1 MSEQHQAGPDRT
13 HAGNRP
19 QHFTTLE
26 ASGNARSALLLAMAW
41 LAGSAGLLVSCSND
55 NGRGPNSEMRVDAP
69 DAAVETKV
77 PAREETARADNETPA
92 AAPTGVGRKYRVA
105 VETAYFF
112 DKPEQST
119 PNGRY
124 LRRGDAFF
132 GEGETNGFVKTG
144 FVQPNGSAGT
154 AWLKL
159 QGLSRLDDG
168 PVVRPVRRK
177 APASTAQSA
186 DDGLYSGESSQPGP
200 RQTPSAAPLSGA
212 ATAVVQAGRAYFY
225 NSPDLAI
232 PRKAYC
238 ERGDRVRL
246 GEARG
251 AAVYV
256 TFTNWEKVTTV
267 GWMKKAAL
275 GVVNP

>member
-1 MSEQHQAGPDRT
+1 MSKQHQAAMP
-13 HAGNRP
+13 RP
-19 QHFTTLE
+19 QPGTSPQRFTPSE
-26 ASGNARSALLLAMAW
+26 PAGKVRNALLLAFLG
-41 LAGSAGLLVSCSND
+41 LACGAGLLPSCSND

-69 DAAVETKV
+69 EASVEAKGPDRGEAPRTD
-77 PAREETARADNETPA
+77 PEEPVGTL
-92 AAPTGVGRKYRVA
+92 TGAGRKYRVV

-144 FVQPNGSAGT
+144 FVQPNGSSGT

-159 QGLSRLDDG
+159 QGLSRLAES
-168 PVVRPVRRK
+168 PAARPARPK
-177 APASTAQSA
+177 APAPAA
-186 DDGLYSGESSQPGP
+186 PPVDDAVYSGEPSQPSP
-200 RQTPSAAPLSGA
+200 RPSAAATPTSGA
-212 ATAVVQAGRAYFY
+212 TTAVVQASRAYFY

-238 ERGDRVRL
+238 ERGDKVRL
-246 GEARG
+246 GESRG
-251 AAVYV
+251 EAVYV
-256 TFTNWEKVTTV
+256 TFTNWEKVTTK

-275 GVVNP
+275 GMGNP